1 MVDCFVNGGDKTS
14 RFIFGFVEVV
24 FLRHKVQAFFQRG
37 FESGDGFHQFG
48 NANILIRGRF
58 GVCQL
63 CFHKIKVK
71 RIVYKHKKYFNFL
84 LARRMLLVLLMDE
97 AADSTAPEKAKN
109 GREIFTKE
117 LAEEIISACGSGFT
131 LEKAGALV
139 GVNPSTIKT
148 WASRKPDFARRVE
161 SARKKHELS
170 LLRDIELAGQKSW
183 QAKAWMSERVYGYA
197 QPSARLQVSQ
207 DVTHGIS
214 GNLASLLAGI
224 AGRKKVKKA
233 EVIETQTLPQS
244 KMQIASVATTS
255 AHKSQIEY
263 CIKSEMLQPEALTPK
278 IPRTKH
284 KRMKLRKPRAESL
297 AKYPTTTTPPANPP
311 ATI

>member
-1 MVDCFVNGGDKTS
+1 
-14 RFIFGFVEVV
+14 
-24 FLRHKVQAFFQRG
+24 
-37 FESGDGFHQFG
+37 
-48 NANILIRGRF
+48 
-58 GVCQL
+58 
-63 CFHKIKVK
+63 
-71 RIVYKHKKYFNFL
+71 
-84 LARRMLLVLLMDE
+84 MDV
-97 AADSTAPEKAKN
+97 AADSTAPIEKAKN

-224 AGRKKVKKA
+224 AGRKK
-233 EVIETQTLPQS
+233 IT
-244 KMQIASVATTS
+244 ATTE
-255 AHKSQIEY
+255 KRQIESNHKFIDVQPVSTESENHLSNNKY
-263 CIKSEMLQPEALTPK
+263 CINKTNSVEQQQDATPK
-278 IPRTKH
+278 TPKPRH

-311 ATI
+311 API

>member
-1 MVDCFVNGGDKTS
+1 
-14 RFIFGFVEVV
+14 
-24 FLRHKVQAFFQRG
+24 
-37 FESGDGFHQFG
+37 
-48 NANILIRGRF
+48 
-58 GVCQL
+58 
-63 CFHKIKVK
+63 
-71 RIVYKHKKYFNFL
+71 
-84 LARRMLLVLLMDE
+84 MDE
-97 AADSTAPEKAKN
+97 SAADSTAPEKAKN

-117 LAEEIISACGSGFT
+117 LADEIVSACGSGFT

-214 GNLASLLAGI
+214 GNLAQLLAGI
-224 AGRKKVKKA
+224 AMKKKA
-233 EVIETQTLPQS
+233 QVIDTKAVAVNPVPTIKYNSYCATDDTQT
-244 KMQIASVATTS
+244 IV
-255 AHKSQIEY
+255 
-263 CIKSEMLQPEALTPK
+263 TPTPGK
-278 IPRTKH
+278 IPRP
-284 KRMKLRKPRAESL
+284 RKLSMRRRKPRAESL
-297 AKYPTTTTPPANPP
+297 AKYPTTTPPATPPAP
-311 ATI
+311 I